1 VSHENFLFAPS
12 HHPNM
17 STLADTFLQDLGEE
31 GESLMNVDE
40 DKELSLLPEFEPLNS
55 NNISNNNTSHSQNS
69 INLNSVPSMLKYDNV
84 KDIATLLD
92 SEKLHLLMQK
102 LEEYI
107 KKDPIIATI
116 GPVET
121 DPEYQLIVECNSI
134 LVEIATEIGKIH
146 KFIQDHYQKRFP
158 ELESLVLNPLDYAR
172 VVKKIGNQSN
182 LTAVDL
188 SGILPAATIMVVT
201 VTASHTTGVVLSDK
215 EINTVLQACDEALAL
230 DEMKKSIL
238 AYVESRM
245 SFIAPNLSAI
255 VGSSIAAQ
263 LLGIAG
269 GLSALSRLPSCN
281 VQVLGA
287 NKKALSGFSS
297 SNNPHTRHTGFI
309 HDCDIINNTPPSL
322 RLRACRLVSLKCTL
336 AARVDSFHD
345 SKSGEVGKKL
355 RSEIEKKIEKW
366 QEPPPAKLPKPLP
379 APDDKPRKKRGGR
392 RMRKMKEKYSI
403 TELHKHANRMVFGL
417 AEDTFRETGKG
428 FGMLSHSGKVRLSLS
443 QVSSNPLTKEYRAK
457 KQKQKHYGST
467 TSGVSSSLAFTPAQG
482 LELENPQA
490 ATARNQESKRYFGS
504 TSFIKVSKESQPK
517 VDQST

>member
-1 VSHENFLFAPS
+1 
-12 HHPNM
+12 
-17 STLADTFLQDLGEE
+17 
-31 GESLMNVDE
+31 
-40 DKELSLLPEFEPLNS
+40 
-55 NNISNNNTSHSQNS
+55 
-69 INLNSVPSMLKYDNV
+69 
-84 KDIATLLD
+84 
-92 SEKLHLLMQK
+92 
-102 LEEYI
+102 
-107 KKDPIIATI
+107 
-116 GPVET
+116 
-121 DPEYQLIVECNSI
+121 
-134 LVEIATEIGKIH
+134 
-146 KFIQDHYQKRFP
+146 
-158 ELESLVLNPLDYAR
+158 
-172 VVKKIGNQSN
+172 
-182 LTAVDL
+182 VDL

-201 VTASHTTGVVLSDK
+201 VTASHTIGAVLSQS
-215 EINTVLQACDEALAL
+215 EIETVLQACDEALAL
-230 DEMKKSIL
+230 DEIKKNIL

-263 LLGIAG
+263 IMGVAG

-287 NKKALSGFSS
+287 NKKNLSGFSS
-297 SNNPHTRHTGFI
+297 SAIAYARHTGFI
-309 HDCDIINNTPPSL
+309 HDCDVINNTPPSL

-336 AARVDSFHD
+336 AARVDSFHE
-345 SKSGEVGKKL
+345 SRSGEVGKKL

-392 RMRKMKEKYSI
+392 RMRKMKEKYAI

-417 AEDTFRETGKG
+417 AEETFRETGKG

-443 QVSSNPLTKEYRAK
+443 DASNPLTKEYRAK

-490 ATARNQESKRYFGS
+490 ATVRVQEANRRYFGS
-504 TSFIKVSKESQPK
+504 TSFIKVSKEKDGLSKTDANQ
-517 VDQST
+517 